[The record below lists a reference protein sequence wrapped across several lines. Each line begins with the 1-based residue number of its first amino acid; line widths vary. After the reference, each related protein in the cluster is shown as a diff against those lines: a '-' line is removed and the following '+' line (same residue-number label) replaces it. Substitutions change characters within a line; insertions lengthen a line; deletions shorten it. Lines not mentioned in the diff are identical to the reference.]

1 MIRNYTR
8 RYLKGIYNEL
18 MDWIHENRLRSA
30 HLLLYA
36 IIYSEDYLTQFLDNF
51 LLALYRALL
60 SDDTADPKSKALR
73 LRVEECTYYLGRYCA
88 PKTYSVFVL
97 PALRN

>member
-1 MIRNYTR
+1 MPAPLKRRPRLGARCLIRNYTR

-60 SDDTADPKSKALR
+60 SDD
-73 LRVEECTYYLGRYCA
+73 
-88 PKTYSVFVL
+88 
-97 PALRN
+97 